1 MAGLT
6 PARVQKACLI
16 VSACIEAQIAVHAE
30 QATELRNL
38 LYVLGRLEPPA
49 RQVLPLAVASNTPT
63 KGKRPQA
70 GSLPARIL
78 DIIGEQD
85 DDQVTFAQILAGKP
99 GAPDETV
106 RYNLYRLVRN
116 GWIVATGNTT
126 NRRYSLPTK
135 KKGGH

>member
-6 PARVQKACLI
+6 PARVQKACVI
-16 VSACIEAQIAVHAE
+16 VGACIEAQIAAHTD
-30 QATELRNL
+30 QAAELRNL

-49 RQVLPLAVASNTPT
+49 RQALPLAIASKPAA

-85 DDQVTFAQILAGKP
+85 DDEVTFAQILAGKP

-106 RYNLYRLVRN
+106 RYNLYRLVRE
-116 GWIVATGNTT
+116 GWVIATGNTSK
-126 NRRYSLPTK
+126 RRYSLPTK
-135 KKGGH
+135 KGGK

>member
-1 MAGLT
+1 MATRGMRLST
-6 PARVQKACLI
+6 AVSVVAAAVESRIASRVQKCERDRELLLLL
-16 VSACIEAQIAVHAE
+16 STLEGSEA
-30 QATELRNL
+30 L
-38 LYVLGRLEPPA
+38 PPA
-49 RQVLPLAVASNTPT
+49 RPAAAPG
-63 KGKRPQA
+63 KPIGKRPAA

-85 DDQVTFAQILAGKP
+85 DDQVTFAEILAGKP

-106 RYNLYRLVRN
+106 RYNLYRLVKN

-135 KKGGH
+135 KGGR

>member
-6 PARVQKACLI
+6 PARVQKACVI
-16 VSACIEAQIAVHAE
+16 VSACIEAQIASHTD

-49 RQVLPLAVASNTPT
+49 RQALPLTAASKTSV

-85 DDQVTFAQILAGKP
+85 DDEVTFAQILAGKA

-106 RYNLYRLVRN
+106 RYNLYRLVKA
-116 GWIVATGNTT
+116 GWVIATGNTT
-126 NRRYSLPTK
+126 QRRYSLPTK
-135 KKGGH
+135 KGGK